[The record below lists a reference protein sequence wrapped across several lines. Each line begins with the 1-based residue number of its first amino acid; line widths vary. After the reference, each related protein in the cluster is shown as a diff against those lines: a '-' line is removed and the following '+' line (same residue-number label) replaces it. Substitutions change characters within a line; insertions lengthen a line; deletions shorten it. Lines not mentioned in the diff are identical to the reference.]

1 MSKHTKG
8 PWHTDGGTNSKGDL
22 FIWKKG
28 EYYGGHA
35 IATVHG
41 EIQEGSQANAY
52 LIAAAPDLLKA
63 CKLLQAVLTGY
74 HLRDIK
80 KRFSLCAADAK
91 AGKAI
96 AKAEDIEL

>member
-1 MSKHTKG
+1 
-8 PWHTDGGTNSKGDL
+8 
-22 FIWKKG
+22 
-28 EYYGGHA
+28 
-35 IATVHG
+35 
-41 EIQEGSQANAY
+41 

-80 KRFSLCAADAK
+80 KRFSLCVADAK